1 MEESTP
7 IAPRLDADEQSD
19 PPISPIEQLEDSEKK
34 LVQMLELASL
44 ITEELSRTH
53 ADQQKLEQLT
63 LKYLTLLKEVKE
75 TMLQQIPHLQ
85 GGAEFKADAYG
96 VRKDLELSSKVV
108 DTVRAQVDQM
118 SLQSL

>member
-108 DTVRAQVDQM
+108 DMVRAQVDQM